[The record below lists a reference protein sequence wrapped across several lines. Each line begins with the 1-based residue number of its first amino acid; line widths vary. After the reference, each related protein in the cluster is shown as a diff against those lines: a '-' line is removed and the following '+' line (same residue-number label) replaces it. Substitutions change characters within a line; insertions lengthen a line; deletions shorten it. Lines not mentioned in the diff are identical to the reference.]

1 MSYSKISNYCTIG
14 KTSLTGE
21 RQITLVPAA
30 LSDSYED
37 ITILPVIDC
46 FQKNYAE
53 NIAVSI
59 AIKNDCAKLHQPRQA
74 YEPPMALPSDVRH
87 LVLSKGPQAQA
98 QTSSPFLKDSV
109 VTSPECLM
117 IRRAA
122 FITSVTSAVD
132 IWQHQA
138 QGQ

>member
-1 MSYSKISNYCTIG
+1 MSYNKISNYCTIG

-46 FQKNYAE
+46 FQNHAE
-53 NIAVSI
+53 NIAVST

-122 FITSVTSAVD
+122 FITPVTSAID